1 MKKLILLF
9 IVGSLF
15 AQYLPPQSD
24 IAKMSSTEKLML
36 YNMNKKSPAL
46 GVVYG
51 MIVPTLGHAY
61 ANNWKRGIIINGT
74 KLGSYILYVIY
85 WDKAVWEVDGKQGID
100 LKENESYRKSELFS
114 KICFL
119 TVIFDVIDS
128 GFESNRYNKNLYR
141 TIFGEEPPSFSL
153 NLQPTYQGAT
163 LTMSYAFN

>member
-9 IVGSLF
+9 IVGTLF

-74 KLGSYILYVIY
+74 ELGSYILYVSY
-85 WDKAVWEVDGKQGID
+85 HDNAFDAGS
-100 LKENESYRKSELFS
+100 KETDYENKSELFAN
-114 KICFL
+114 IFLL

-141 TIFGEEPPSFSL
+141 TIFGEEPSPLSM
-153 NLQPTYQGAT
+153 NLQPTYKGAN

>member
-74 KLGSYILYVIY
+74 KLGSYILYVSY
-85 WDKAVWEVDGKQGID
+85 HDNAFDAGSKKTDY
-100 LKENESYRKSELFS
+100 ENKSELFS
-114 KICFL
+114 NIFLL

>member
-85 WDKAVWEVDGKQGID
+85 WDKAVWDEEGKED
-100 LKENESYRKSELFS
+100 EYYRKSELFS
-114 KICFL
+114 NIFLL